1 MFLRKTCRCL
11 KFSYIFN
18 VDKNDGNGAKG
29 NEKFVLGLQKFSPCP
44 GQKKRYQEIG
54 KRELINHQ
62 TLTIKNYYILTA
74 T

>member
-1 MFLRKTCRCL
+1 MARKATKNLFQACKNFLHAQ
-11 KFSYIFN
+11 
-18 VDKNDGNGAKG
+18 G
-29 NEKFVLGLQKFSPCP
+29 
-44 GQKKRYQEIG
+44 KKRYQEIG